1 MPKVR
6 TYRCSLCTY
15 KSKDK
20 TKVEK
25 HTRLHNV
32 FHRDSEEKSESS
44 AENDDASQS
53 SDIGSSEVELDKS
66 KTSISDT
73 ETAMTSPVKPQ
84 TESQSEQSKP
94 MEHEQSVTDTLYI
107 QPKLEP
113 PTKPSSPLKSP
124 SKNVASPS
132 PSKLS
137 RSNLSRTRP
146 LDTAMFPSGKSPS
159 PKKKSLSQQLPSTPP
174 SRDVTSTPKGLIN
187 AAYNTAKSPVGR
199 ESKNNSKCRVLAL
212 AQLEMESLEEIRYR
226 YYVDRLRIKD
236 ETAEVKDEPTEVQV
250 KEEVLDCEHE
260 VQPTLSVQNSLTLS
274 NHSADVA
281 PKTSGL
287 SETLSATA
295 SSAVSTSSI
304 VPASSLGPAS
314 SAVST
319 SSTVPASS
327 NVRTTSSTVPAS
339 SLGPASSAVSAP
351 LTVPVSSAAPASST
365 VPSPSNVPSSSTNL
379 ASAAASVSSIGP
391 ASAAASVSSIGPAS
405 SAAPV
410 SLAAPVTKWMQS
422 VLQRKHPIAGSSG
435 NISKKRKKKERARI
449 LSEDLV
455 GEIVPEFVSE
465 EQAYN
470 DLASSNTNN
479 TIKRTRINEDN
490 STQGAVHEKVGYLK
504 NLDTGKVSCRINQD
518 TVMSI
523 KRGLLGNIA
532 PNQQPLS
539 PSTSNLA
546 MVTSPTTTN
555 SMVEVCS
562 ARLVPLSQPPL
573 VAPLTVPVTD
583 LLTVSNT
590 NKNLLDTSTMSVLN
604 IPLRVGGVLSQPPPV
619 LLPVSV
625 WPATQNQSGSIP
637 AILPPPA
644 AWLPSIPVS
653 QSAPSSSVSQI
664 VSVPPCT
671 LTPAPHPENNPAM
684 SKTIQP
690 TSDRSSDTDSVV
702 NVLIEL
708 EETTGKSSSPGP
720 RESSN
725 KTEHPKEVGK
735 EPLKEVTVKPPSGPS
750 PSAKHKS
757 ETAKHAGLI
766 VPPNN
771 TSTSPTLVETD
782 RQDTLP
788 VESDVSLNGANMSSN
803 PKNSHPNGRRKS
815 ISNLRK
821 PTTKHDDSPLQPRIN
836 PDRPSP
842 LLKEKHQHERPP
854 PDRSGNLPSEVNPD
868 YSEEMKEIK
877 SMLLEVNRMLKKTG
891 VLINKVT
898 EKVAKLESRMGD
910 E

>member
-6 TYRCSLCTY
+6 TYRCSLCSY

-32 FHRDSEEKSESS
+32 FHRDSEEKSDSS
-44 AENDDASQS
+44 AENDDVSQS

-94 MEHEQSVTDTLYI
+94 MEHEQSVTDTVYI

-113 PTKPSSPLKSP
+113 PSKPSSPLKSP

-146 LDTAMFPSGKSPS
+146 LDTAMFPSGTSPS

-187 AAYNTAKSPVGR
+187 AAYDTGKSPVGR
-199 ESKNNSKCRVLAL
+199 ESKTSSKCRVLAL

-260 VQPTLSVQNSLTLS
+260 VQPTLSVQNSLPRS
-274 NHSADVA
+274 NHCADVA
-281 PKTSGL
+281 PETSGL
-287 SETLSATA
+287 SETLAA
-295 SSAVSTSSI
+295 
-304 VPASSLGPAS
+304 PASSLDPAS

-327 NVRTTSSTVPAS
+327 NVRTTSSNVPAS

-351 LTVPVSSAAPASST
+351 LTVPASSTAPASST

-391 ASAAASVSSIGPAS
+391 ASSAAS
-405 SAAPV
+405 V

-470 DLASSNTNN
+470 DRASSNTNN

-523 KRGLLGNIA
+523 KRGLLGNIV
-532 PNQQPLS
+532 PNQHTLS

-625 WPATQNQSGSIP
+625 WPATQNQTSSIP

-664 VSVPPCT
+664 VSVSP
-671 LTPAPHPENNPAM
+671 PAPHPKSSPAM
-684 SKTIQP
+684 SKTFQP
-690 TSDRSSDTDSVV
+690 TLDRSSDTDSVV

-708 EETTGKSSSPGP
+708 EETTGP

-725 KTEHPKEVGK
+725 KTEHPKEVAK

-750 PSAKHKS
+750 PSGKHKP

-821 PTTKHDDSPLQPRIN
+821 QTTKHDDSPLQPRID
-836 PDRPSP
+836 PGRPSP

-854 PDRSGNLPSEVNPD
+854 PDRSGNLPSDINPD

-891 VLINKVT
+891 VLVNKVT

>member
-44 AENDDASQS
+44 AENNDVSQS
-53 SDIGSSEVELDKS
+53 SDVDTSEVDLEKS
-66 KTSISDT
+66 TTFSSDT
-73 ETAMTSPVKPQ
+73 ETMTSPVKPQ
-84 TESQSEQSKP
+84 TEFHSDQAKP
-94 MEHEQSVTDTLYI
+94 MEHEESVTDTVNS
-107 QPKLEP
+107 QPELEHSAK
-113 PTKPSSPLKSP
+113 TLSPQLKSP
-124 SKNVASPS
+124 KNLASAS

-146 LDTAMFPSGKSPS
+146 LDTAMFPPGKSPS
-159 PKKKSLSQQLPSTPP
+159 PKKKILSQKLTSTPP
-174 SRDVTSTPKGLIN
+174 SQDIKSPPKGRIIN
-187 AAYNTAKSPVGR
+187 AADNTAKSLVCR
-199 ESKNNSKCRVLAL
+199 ESKTSSKCRVLAL

-226 YYVDRLRIKD
+226 YYVDKLRIKD
-236 ETAEVKDEPTEVQV
+236 ETADIKDEPAEV

-260 VQPTLSVQNSLTLS
+260 VQPTLSVQNSVPRS
-274 NHSADVA
+274 NHSADLA
-281 PKTSGL
+281 PKTCRS
-287 SETLSATA
+287 SDTLAA
-295 SSAVSTSSI
+295 
-304 VPASSLGPAS
+304 PASSLGPAS

-319 SSTVPASS
+319 SSTFPTYTTAPASS
-327 NVRTTSSTVPAS
+327 AVSVSSIIPASSTVPAL
-339 SLGPASSAVSAP
+339 SLGPASSTAPTSSTISSAVSEAVN
-351 LTVPVSSAAPASST
+351 TDEHS
-365 VPSPSNVPSSSTNL
+365 
-379 ASAAASVSSIGP
+379 
-391 ASAAASVSSIGPAS
+391 
-405 SAAPV
+405 
-410 SLAAPVTKWMQS
+410 KWMQS
-422 VLQRKHPIAGSSG
+422 VLQRKHPKAGLSS

-465 EQAYN
+465 EQACT
-470 DLASSNTNN
+470 DLEYSNPNN
-479 TIKRTRINEDN
+479 TTKRPRINEDN

-523 KRGLLGNIA
+523 KRGLLGNVV
-532 PNQQPLS
+532 PNQQPFS

-555 SMVEVCS
+555 SIIE

-583 LLTVSNT
+583 LLTVNNT
-590 NKNLLDTSTMSVLN
+590 NKNILDTRTMSVLN
-604 IPLRVGGVLSQPPPV
+604 IPLTVGGMLSQPPPV

-625 WPATQNQSGSIP
+625 WPTTQNQSSSIP
-637 AILPPPA
+637 AILSPPA

-653 QSAPSSSVSQI
+653 QSAPSSSVSH
-664 VSVPPCT
+664 VVPVPPCPI
-671 LTPAPHPENNPAM
+671 LPVPHPENSPAI
-684 SKTIQP
+684 SNTIHP
-690 TSDRSSDTDSVV
+690 TVDKSSDTDSVV

-708 EETTGKSSSPGP
+708 EDTTEKISSPSP
-720 RESSN
+720 KESSN
-725 KTEHPKEVGK
+725 KPEHPKEVAK
-735 EPLKEVTVKPPSGPS
+735 ELLKELTAKPPSGPS
-750 PSAKHKS
+750 PSTNHKP

-782 RQDTLP
+782 RQDTHP
-788 VESDVSLNGANMSSN
+788 IHVESDVSLNGANMSSN
-803 PKNSHPNGRRKS
+803 PKNSHPKGRRKS

-821 PTTKHDDSPLQPRIN
+821 QTTKHDDGPLQPRID
-836 PDRPSP
+836 PDRPLPS
-842 LLKEKHQHERPP
+842 LKDQNEKPP
-854 PDRSGNLPSEVNPD
+854 PDRSGNLPSDINPD

-891 VLINKVT
+891 VLVNKVT
-898 EKVAKLESRMGD
+898 ERVAKLESRIEND
-910 E
+910 